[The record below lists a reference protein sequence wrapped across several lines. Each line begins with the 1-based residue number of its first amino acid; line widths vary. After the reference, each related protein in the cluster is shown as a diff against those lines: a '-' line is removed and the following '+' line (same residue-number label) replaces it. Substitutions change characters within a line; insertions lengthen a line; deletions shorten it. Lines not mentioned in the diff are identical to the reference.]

1 MERRLITWKL
11 ELNDDRMTVAF
22 DVHGERVAFKFSAHE
37 RLLWASSFSINLSA
51 RLAAEVVEQ
60 VLAERL
66 LGWLRPWNA
75 WRLKFV
81 KAAINREAMGNLGY
95 EGEELEAESGRRDP
109 CDG

>member
-1 MERRLITWKL
+1 MERRITWEL

-22 DVHGERVAFKFSAHE
+22 DVHGERIAFKFSALE
-37 RLLWASSFSINLSA
+37 RVLWASHFSIKLSA

-60 VLAERL
+60 VLDERFF
-66 LGWLRPWNA
+66 GWLRPWNS

-95 EGEELEAESGRRDP
+95 EGEELEAESERRSP
-109 CDG
+109 WSG